1 MAAVLCDHW
10 NLWLTCG
17 SQMEEVHVPLLSNPS
32 MKSRQL
38 RLIVMSWIVNDN
50 VNTCHIVPE
59 KQKIPTIKDNCD
71 TPTGSGK
78 ITKKRVSV
86 NACKDNTLDADTSD
100 TSDTKVTMEHAEVV
114 NNPVLHIDSD
124 DDFMPTKCKKS
135 SKHPLVSLNDSNS
148 DDDLIKSEKVGRPL
162 ILSMLPDGYTY
173 KMASVTQF

>member
-1 MAAVLCDHW
+1 MQVVLPTTVMFTCMWCYCGVYGCFCDHW

-32 MKSRQL
+32 MNSRQL

-78 ITKKRVSV
+78 ITKKSVSV

-100 TSDTKVTMEHAEVV
+100 TKVT
-114 NNPVLHIDSD
+114 
-124 DDFMPTKCKKS
+124 
-135 SKHPLVSLNDSNS
+135 
-148 DDDLIKSEKVGRPL
+148 
-162 ILSMLPDGYTY
+162 ILFYI
-173 KMASVTQF
+173 